1 MKSNRETVRFDDMRW
16 IPPVDTVD
24 ELPMDVGADALL
36 CYVQADDAIYQL
48 TSGIWIKGA
57 DLNAP
62 VS

>member
-24 ELPMDVGADALL
+24 ELPTDVATDALL

-48 TSGIWIKGA
+48 NSGIWIKGA
-57 DLNAP
+57 DLTAP